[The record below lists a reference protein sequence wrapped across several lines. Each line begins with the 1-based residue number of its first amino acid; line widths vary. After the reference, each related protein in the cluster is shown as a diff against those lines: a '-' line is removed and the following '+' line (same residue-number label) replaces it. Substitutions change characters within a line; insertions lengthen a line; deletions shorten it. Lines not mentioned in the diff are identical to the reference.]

1 MIQIFEIWE
10 NIEGEAVCTVAYTLQ
25 GDILMLDPRTALAQ
39 AQFEDDDPEDG
50 EELTDAEYEEER
62 ARANPD
68 LEEDDEEEDLESD
81 LDDEGEE
88 PPTQADLDAA
98 DEED

>member
-1 MIQIFEIWE
+1 MSR
-10 NIEGEAVCTVAYTLQ
+10 EARFYQQDA
-25 GDILMLDPRTALAQ
+25 DEAQ
-39 AQFEDDDPEDG
+39 LGVGAPASHEPPFMAFDDLEEDDEG

-68 LEEDDEEEDLESD
+68 LGEDDEEEDLESD